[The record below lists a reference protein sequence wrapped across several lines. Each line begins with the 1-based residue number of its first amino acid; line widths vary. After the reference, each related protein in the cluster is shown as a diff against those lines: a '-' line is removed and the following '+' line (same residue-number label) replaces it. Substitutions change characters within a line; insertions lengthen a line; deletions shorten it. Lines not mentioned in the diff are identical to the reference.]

1 MSMSIVVILVAVGAL
16 IALLVAAPAA
26 PVRSNA
32 PRRGVQSR
40 RLRTIP
46 PQRGGHR
53 RSAH

>member
-26 PVRSNA
+26 PVRSSA
-32 PRRGVQSR
+32 PRRDVQPP

-46 PQRGGHR
+46 QQRGGHR
-53 RSAH
+53 RSSH